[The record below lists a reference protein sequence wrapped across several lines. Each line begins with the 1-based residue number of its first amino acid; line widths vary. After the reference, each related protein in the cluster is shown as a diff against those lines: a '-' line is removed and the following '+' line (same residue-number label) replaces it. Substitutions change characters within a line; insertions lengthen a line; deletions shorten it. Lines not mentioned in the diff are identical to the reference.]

1 MEALK
6 SYTSEQVNSARRI
19 IDILMSVPEDKRPIV
34 TAVTTAYI
42 DGVEAGTRIIQEAGG
57 AKKV

>member
-42 DGVEAGTRIIQEAGG
+42 DGVEAGTRITQEAGG